1 MEQHGSKSGDRPQG
15 REGAWVN
22 SAALV
27 AFLCIVLGAFST
39 VWCRALRPDQ
49 TNYALRTERLLKSTP
64 LIDGH
69 NDLPYLLRIELQNK
83 INGNNT
89 FTFRD
94 GTISTPAES
103 CHDDHADAALI
114 RTGQPY

>member
-1 MEQHGSKSGDRPQG
+1 MEQRGFKSDDRSQG
-15 REGAWVN
+15 RGGTWVN

-27 AFLCIVLGAFST
+27 AFLCIVLGAIST
-39 VWCRALRPDQ
+39 AWSSALRPDK
-49 TNYALRTERLLKSTP
+49 TNYALRTERILQSTP

-83 INGNNT
+83 LNGNNT

-94 GTISTPAES
+94 GKISTPAAS
-103 CHDDHADAALI
+103 CHDDHADAA
-114 RTGQPY
+114 R